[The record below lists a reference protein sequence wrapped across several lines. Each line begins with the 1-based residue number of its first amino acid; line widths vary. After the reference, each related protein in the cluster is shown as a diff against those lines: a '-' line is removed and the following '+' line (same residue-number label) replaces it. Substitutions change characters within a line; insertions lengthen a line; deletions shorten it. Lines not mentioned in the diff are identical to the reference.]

1 MLSAVLAL
9 TVATRLTSAMPEA
22 RAMEQQDTLS
32 RTVATRAVGSA
43 RAAGRAEGR
52 AEGRAVARAATARDS
67 ARTLL
72 GEVRGRVLDAGA
84 DVPLASA
91 FVVLEGNGTARMATS
106 ALDGGFV
113 FPAMTPGH
121 YTLLVTRAAYR
132 PTRLGLVVP
141 EGSALVLDV
150 QLTRLP
156 VSLSAIVVQ
165 ASRDDEPALAPGIE
179 ALNARYAD
187 GASSSRAATLL
198 ASPGAMT
205 SAILGVVPGRGAGD
219 PGSGGDGRTLFI
231 WGAKDAGARV
241 TLDGI
246 PLGAP
251 LHLGGLLP
259 VVDEDV
265 MAPARMWSGGAPA
278 RYDGGTDY
286 VLDLRARPAAT
297 DSLRLWATID
307 VLSERAGGELPL
319 GSRGSLMAGVRRVND
334 GRVAQWAGA
343 DPGYAYGD
351 GFVRLQLQP
360 AAGDELRAT
369 ALVTDEALD
378 LPRDQGI
385 DNARWGNRAGS
396 LAWERTRERHG
407 TLLRAG
413 LADAVIDLPLLTL
426 RAGHLR
432 ADSRRLAVLAEH
444 RWGTTRAVTAVGVE
458 GERMDVQRTVAGDST
473 GAPLTSAGSGD
484 PCPIASACDQVP
496 VMARVAGTTGAV
508 YVDHRRLLAPWL
520 QLGVGGR
527 AVMAPSAFDAGRVT
541 FLPRLALEATPS
553 GGSALRLGVG
563 GYSRTATLFD
573 ESGGAT
579 VLPSTGLAASAPVGG
594 GAWLSQSTAMQL
606 EVGASQRWSHAGVSA
621 VAYWQRPQR
630 TGVGQSALRHR
641 GIDLMWQYARGA
653 TSLTASYSRV
663 AREVRAWDRD
673 SAAEVVSSRLE
684 QVASLGAAARL
695 WRLYGS
701 LSASYARGLS
711 FAAVVLESANR
722 SAPASTSSGNVV
734 SASAE
739 SALPPQRS
747 FLRVDATISSRVCV
761 AGPSCRVVLAPYA
774 RVLNALDR
782 RDAIFYYRE
791 SPSRDPGR
799 LGWLPALLSVGVRA
813 DMGRS
818 SR

>member
-1 MLSAVLAL
+1 MLPLVLAL
-9 TVATRLTSAMPEA
+9 SVASQQASAPPEA
-22 RAMEQQDTLS
+22 RANERPDTMP
-32 RTVATRAVGSA
+32 RVGATRYAE
-43 RAAGRAEGR
+43 RA
-52 AEGRAVARAATARDS
+52 
-67 ARTLL
+67 LL

-91 FVVLEGNGTARMATS
+91 FVTLEGNGTARMVTS
-106 ALDGGFV
+106 ALDGGFS
-113 FPAMTPGH
+113 FPAMAPGR

-132 PTRLGLVVP
+132 PTRLGLVIP

-165 ASRDDEPALAPGIE
+165 ASRDDEPALAPGVE

-219 PGSGGDGRTLFI
+219 PGGGSDGRTLFI

-259 VVDEDV
+259 VVDEDL
-265 MAPARMWSGGAPA
+265 MAPARMWSGGAPS

-286 VLDLRARPAAT
+286 VLDLRARPAAA
-297 DSLRLWATID
+297 DSMRLWATID

-319 GSRGSLMAGVRRVND
+319 GARGSLLAGVRRVND

-343 DPGYAYGD
+343 EPGYGYGD
-351 GFVRLQLQP
+351 GFLRLQLQP

-385 DNARWGNRAGS
+385 DNARWGNRVGS
-396 LAWERTRERHG
+396 LAWERTRARHG
-407 TLLRAG
+407 TLVRAG
-413 LADAVIDLPLLTL
+413 VADAVIDLPLLTL

-432 ADSRRLAVLAEH
+432 ADSRRLVLLAEH
-444 RWGTTRAVTAVGVE
+444 RWGNTRAVTAVGVE
-458 GERMDVQRTVAGDST
+458 GERMDVRRTVAGDAT
-473 GAPLTSAGSGD
+473 GAPLTSVGSGD

-496 VMARVAGTTGAV
+496 VMAHVAGTTGAV
-508 YVDHRRLLAPWL
+508 YVDHRRLLSPWL
-520 QLGVGGR
+520 QLGLGVRG
-527 AVMAPSAFDAGRVT
+527 VMAPSAYDAARVT
-541 FLPRLALEATPS
+541 ILPRLALEATPS
-553 GGSALRLGVG
+553 GGSALRIGVG

-579 VLPSTGLAASAPVGG
+579 VLPATGLAASAPIGG

-606 EVGASQRWSHAGVSA
+606 ELGASQRWSHAAVSA

-641 GIDLMWQYARGA
+641 GFDLMWQYGRGA
-653 TSLTASYSRV
+653 ASLTASYSRV

-673 SAAEVVSSRLE
+673 SAAEVLTSRLE

-695 WRLYGS
+695 WKLYGS

-722 SAPASTSSGNVV
+722 GAPASTTTGNVAAGAGS
-734 SASAE
+734 SAV
-739 SALPPQRS
+739 PPQRS
-747 FLRVDATISSRVCV
+747 FLRVDATISSRLCV
-761 AGPSCRVVLAPYA
+761 VGPSCRLVLAPYA

-791 SPSRDPGR
+791 TPSRDPGR
-799 LGWLPALLSVGVRA
+799 LGWVPALLSVGVRA